1 MPSPFPGMDPY
12 LEERT
17 LWGSV
22 HHRLISAMSDALTA
36 QITPHFF
43 VSIEERVY
51 IVSPEDDEGE
61 TIFPDAYLVQHPQ
74 AEVSPAPAARRTP
87 TEPTIVAALAPVE
100 VRDRY
105 IEVRDARGQEVVTT
119 IEVLSPR
126 NKVPRSRG
134 RQAFLKKRQA
144 VLASKTSWI
153 EVDLLRGGE
162 RPAEV
167 AGHSN
172 YYALLK
178 RRGMGDQFAVW
189 YANLRDPLP
198 VIAVPLREPFPD
210 ALLDLGAAVAEVYAH
225 GTYALRIDYTRPPPP
240 PRLPPAD
247 LSWVAQRVA
256 AWRAS
261 QPESP

>member
-12 LEERT
+12 LEERA

-22 HHRLISAMSDALTA
+22 HHRLISAISDTLTA

-43 VSIEERVY
+43 VGIEERVY
-51 IVSPEDDEGE
+51 IVDPEDEEGE
-61 TIFPDAYLVQHPQ
+61 AIFPDAYLVQHPQ
-74 AEVSPAPAARRTP
+74 PMASTTPAAQRAL

-105 IEVRDARGQEVVTT
+105 IEIRDARGQEVVTT

-126 NKVPRSRG
+126 NKTPRSRG

-144 VLASKTSWI
+144 VLASKTNWI
-153 EVDLLRGGE
+153 EIDLLRGGE

-167 AGHSN
+167 AGQST
-172 YYALLK
+172 YVALLK
-178 RRGMGDQFAVW
+178 RRGAGEQFAVW

-210 ALLDLGAAVAEVYAH
+210 ALLDLGATVAEVYAH

-247 LSWVAQRVA
+247 LTWVAQRVA
-256 AWRAS
+256 VWRAS
-261 QPESP
+261 QSESP